1 MYRRL
6 CLSAIKMFIIIVINI
21 ILILLLLLLLLLII
35 ILSLLLFFAVLEL
48 SAYFPIRG
56 IFGNLILGKLILGRG
71 RGRGRPVI
79 KLN

>member
-6 CLSAIKMFIIIVINI
+6 CIMSAIKMFIIIIINI
-21 ILILLLLLLLLLII
+21 ILKLLLLLLLLLII
-35 ILSLLLFFAVLEL
+35 IISLLLFFAVLEL

-56 IFGNLILGKLILGRG
+56 ILGNLILGSPFG
-71 RGRGRPVI
+71 I

>member
-21 ILILLLLLLLLLII
+21 ILILLLLLLLLLI

>member
-1 MYRRL
+1 
-6 CLSAIKMFIIIVINI
+6 MFIIIVINI
-21 ILILLLLLLLLLII
+21 ILILLLLLLLLLI

>member
-21 ILILLLLLLLLLII
+21 ILILLLLLLLLLI

-71 RGRGRPVI
+71 RGRPVI